1 MAFEGLSE
9 KLQNVMKKL
18 SGRGKLSEA
27 DVKAAMRE
35 VRLALLEAD
44 VNYLVV
50 KDFVKKVSERAV
62 GGEVLSS
69 LTPGQQVIKI
79 VNEELTALMGKT
91 QARINYASAPPTVI
105 MLVGLQGAGKTT
117 MAAKLGLNL
126 KKQGKKPLIAACDVY
141 RPAAIDQLKIVAEK
155 AGVPVFEQGQGQPV
169 RIAKGAKAECQRL
182 LYDTLIID
190 TAGRLQID
198 QAMMDE
204 VKAIRQAVGVHEV
217 MLVLDAMTG
226 QEAVNVA
233 SSFNEQVGVDSVILT
248 KLDGDTRGGAA
259 LSLRAV
265 TGKPIKFCGVGEKLE
280 DFEPFY
286 PDRMANRI
294 LGMGD
299 MLSLI
304 EQAQANFDEEQAIK
318 MEKKLRTQQFDLEDF
333 LEQFQQV
340 RKMGGV
346 ADLIKKLPG
355 GLANKVNADDVDERQ
370 MYRMEAIIRSM
381 TPQERRQPE
390 ILGASRKKRIAAGSG
405 CTVQQVNQLLKQFDG
420 IKKMMKQFGGM
431 GGKRR
436 KFRGLPF

>member
-155 AGVPVFEQGQGQPV
+155 AGVPVFEQGQDQPV
-169 RIAKGAKAECQRL
+169 RIAEGAKAECQRL

-370 MYRMEAIIRSM
+370 IYRMEAIIRSM

>member
-370 MYRMEAIIRSM
+370 IYRMEAIIRSM

-431 GGKRR
+431 GVKRR

>member
-370 MYRMEAIIRSM
+370 IYRMEAIIRSM